1 MYRIES
7 QAKHAGISWGLA
19 LAWSLIWFVSG
30 SEDAGRPII
39 FSFFLVISWLLVF
52 QAYSAKAILR
62 ILDRSRSA
70 NTSGK
75 DTEVYP
81 VDGGQ

>member
-7 QAKHAGISWGLA
+7 QAKHTGTYWVLA
-19 LAWSLIWFVSG
+19 LAWTLIWFISG
-30 SEDAGRPII
+30 SEGADRPII
-39 FSFFLVISWLLVF
+39 FSFFFVISWFLVF

-62 ILDRSRSA
+62 ILDRNRPA
-70 NTSGK
+70 DASGK